1 MYYDVSSSNTLQ
13 DKIKFVVLLF
23 ILYIVLQVSKGKGD
37 YNNSEINQSFFKK
50 FCSRLYA
57 RKRDYPL
64 NRVFNVLRSTMLAQ
78 NCYALKSNIFLCIK
92 C

>member
-23 ILYIVLQVSKGKGD
+23 ILYIVLQVSKGKGTVILS
-37 YNNSEINQSFFKK
+37 NSEINQSFFKK

-78 NCYALKSNIFLCIK
+78 NCYALKSNIFL
-92 C
+92 

>member
-1 MYYDVSSSNTLQ
+1 MYYDVFSSNTLQ

-23 ILYIVLQVSKGKGD
+23 ILYIVLQVSKGKGTIN
-37 YNNSEINQSFFKK
+37 NNSEINQSFFKK

-64 NRVFNVLRSTMLAQ
+64 NRVFNVLRSTMLA
-78 NCYALKSNIFLCIK
+78 
-92 C
+92 

>member
-37 YNNSEINQSFFKK
+37 YNNSEINQSF
-50 FCSRLYA
+50 
-57 RKRDYPL
+57 
-64 NRVFNVLRSTMLAQ
+64 
-78 NCYALKSNIFLCIK
+78 LKSSVHAYMQGREITH
-92 C
+92 

>member
-23 ILYIVLQVSKGKGD
+23 ILYIVLQVSKGKGTVILS
-37 YNNSEINQSFFKK
+37 NSEINQSFFKK
-50 FCSRLYA
+50 SCSRLYA

-64 NRVFNVLRSTMLAQ
+64 NRVFNVLRSTMLA
-78 NCYALKSNIFLCIK
+78 
-92 C
+92 